1 MTITLRKI
9 LFRKV
14 GMCVKTNFSL
24 FLIRKW
30 KSILMSHVNFSVG
43 FVLETWIYN
52 IGGGGGGGGG
62 GERKE
67 EEEEEEEQ
75 QGETELNPFFSW
87 FNKILFL
94 LYLYIVIGGEGREGG
109 GGGGAKVIMFINHH
123 VCFLNKKNPF
133 CHFLK

>member
-1 MTITLRKI
+1 
-9 LFRKV
+9 
-14 GMCVKTNFSL
+14 MCVKTNFSL

-30 KSILMSHVNFSVG
+30 KSIPMSHVHFSVG

-52 IGGGGGGGGG
+52 MGGGGGGG
-62 GERKE
+62 GERK

-94 LYLYIVIGGEGREGG
+94 LYLYIVIGGEEREGG
-109 GGGGAKVIMFINHH
+109 GGRGGGAKVIFHQI
-123 VCFLNKKNPF
+123 C
-133 CHFLK
+133 